1 MQKIAVAEFKAPE
14 RKGARIE
21 SVQVGI
27 LHSPG
32 ASFVEDQVAAIRVIY
47 APTDPKV
54 GMKPVAYL
62 GMDGRPV
69 AIPRQMI
76 AKTEA
81 PTGGRPVPDDM
92 KKPR

>member
-1 MQKIAVAEFKAPE
+1 MQKIAAAEFRAPE
-14 RKGARIE
+14 LKGARIE

-47 APTDPKV
+47 EPTESRL
-54 GMKPVAYL
+54 GTKPVVYL
-62 GMDGRPV
+62 GGDGRPV

-81 PTGGRPVPDDM
+81 PTSARPVSGDM
-92 KKPR
+92 KKPQ